1 MTLKL
6 NVHETVQAIRDANLS
21 AAARIAIDELLQEVK
36 PDEEFSLDLHQLMQR
51 NRLIAHTW
59 CIDDVREIRPD
70 LDDDQAWEVLQWTDK
85 YLDSDLGISWQT
97 LEIWAD
103 DLFPQP
109 DDGTQTDAAGRQP

>member
-59 CIDDVREIRPD
+59 CIDGCAQQYAPI
-70 LDDDQAWEVLQWTDK
+70 WTTTR
-85 YLDSDLGISWQT
+85 SAICCFS
-97 LEIWAD
+97 
-103 DLFPQP
+103 
-109 DDGTQTDAAGRQP
+109 R

>member
-1 MTLKL
+1 
-6 NVHETVQAIRDANLS
+6 
-21 AAARIAIDELLQEVK
+21 
-36 PDEEFSLDLHQLMQR
+36 MQR

-97 LEIWAD
+97 L
-103 DLFPQP
+103 
-109 DDGTQTDAAGRQP
+109 